1 MKIRNLL
8 LMSFL
13 CCAVLLC
20 MTGCFKNIKRKSNNI
35 KDINKFYFSYSTSNY
50 IYGSVSYDIALEN
63 EKYILTIK
71 LDNVAPEDA
80 VKIEINNTILENVL
94 VILNKYQVK
103 NWNGFNK
110 SDSNVLDGNSFNMSI
125 TEKDET
131 HISAHGYMMWPENYR
146 EVKQELDEL
155 FKNILDENKEN

>member
-13 CCAVLLC
+13 CYAVLLC

>member
-1 MKIRNLL
+1 MLYYLI
-8 LMSFL
+8 
-13 CCAVLLC
+13 LLC

-35 KDINKFYFSYSTSNY
+35 KDIKKLSFSYSTGNY
-50 IYGSVSYDIALEN
+50 IYGSVSYDISFEN
-63 EKYILTIK
+63 GKYILTIK

-80 VKIEINNTILENVL
+80 VELEINNTIIENVL
-94 VILNKYQVK
+94 AILNKYQVK
-103 NWNGFNK
+103 EWNGFNK
-110 SDSNVLDGNSFNMSI
+110 SDQNVLDGNSFNMTI

-131 HISAHGYMMWPENYR
+131 HISAHGYMKWPENYR

>member
-80 VKIEINNTILENVL
+80 DKIEINNTILENVL
-94 VILNKYQVK
+94 AILNKYQVK

>member
-1 MKIRNLL
+1 
-8 LMSFL
+8 
-13 CCAVLLC
+13 

-35 KDINKFYFSYSTSNY
+35 KDIKKLSFSYSTGNY
-50 IYGSVSYDIALEN
+50 IYGSVSYDISFEN
-63 EKYILTIK
+63 GKYILTIK

-80 VKIEINNTILENVL
+80 VELEINNTIIENVL
-94 VILNKYQVK
+94 AILNKYQVK
-103 NWNGFNK
+103 EWNGFNK
-110 SDSNVLDGNSFNMSI
+110 SDQNVLDGNSFNMTI

-131 HISAHGYMMWPENYR
+131 HISAHGYMKWTENYR

>member
-13 CCAVLLC
+13 CCIILLC

-35 KDINKFYFSYSTSNY
+35 KDIKKFYFSYSTGNY
-50 IYGSVSYDIALEN
+50 IYGSVSYDISFEN

-94 VILNKYQVK
+94 AILNKYHVK
-103 NWNGFNK
+103 EWNGFNK
-110 SDSNVLDGNSFNMSI
+110 SDQNVLDGNSFNMTI